1 MEIYFDRVTFLLS
14 GKTSALTCMQ
24 LAKIADDNADTPRTK
39 YSFVVK
45 GGKGFRTYFH
55 SAPSHECKIDGLFII
70 PQNSVI
76 AYQYFKNQNKQW
88 MYVMYI
94 DENGKDTEGWVLKS
108 DFKMTGYIN
117 SPLEP

>member
-1 MEIYFDRVTFLLS
+1 MKIISAWKFILIGSLFLLS

-55 SAPSHECKIDGLFII
+55 SAPSHECKIDGLLAPKVETKLCSSFLCFWY
-70 PQNSVI
+70 SSMS
-76 AYQYFKNQNKQW
+76 F
-88 MYVMYI
+88 
-94 DENGKDTEGWVLKS
+94 
-108 DFKMTGYIN
+108 
-117 SPLEP
+117 